1 MAVDSKLPRPSAL
14 SPPRW
19 FLRWRVRLGNLPFWP
34 RHSVYLRLQWSHL
47 ATSLLPLLILGGTL
61 LVTSA
66 QTERR
71 VVERTQQAVAEWAA
85 KDLAGDIQRNEGDLL
100 SFGGQLSFADGDRR
114 TLIAAAAK
122 FMGDRSQTLAELA
135 ILDTDGQQ
143 LVRMTHERTFFPSE
157 LQNDRDKPFFGRA
170 LQGGIYH
177 GVVNGEGRR
186 VLELAVPAND
196 AVGRVKG
203 VVVVRLDPRSI
214 ESVLKNVP
222 TTTARSAFIVDE
234 QGNVVLGQP
243 ASAIDPSTSA
253 PGVSSRMDRWPLL
266 PADGTATIE
275 VGGETRLVAQ
285 AAISPGSWW
294 LVIEQPASLAL
305 QDARRSTLFVA
316 LILSLTGIGVV
327 IWSLLLARRMTQP
340 IRELRDA
347 SQLLASGHLGRTI
360 AVTRE
365 DELGELAA
373 EFNRMSLRLA
383 ESQRALEERNI
394 RLQQGL
400 TLVRHIQ
407 QDLLPA
413 DGPQSKAV
421 RTYAIS
427 EPASEVGGDFYTY
440 LLQPDGRIIFVI
452 GDASGKGVAAALVMA
467 LTSTLVEAQA
477 PRESGPGAL
486 LVALNAQLYP
496 RLNASH
502 SSVSLL
508 VAEFEPKSR
517 QLRAA
522 NAGMIAP
529 LLLGDAECTYVACYG
544 PPLGIVPIANFVEQ
558 VVTLRPN
565 QTVVFASDGLVE
577 ARNANGEMWGFE
589 RMEQALCEV
598 AEASPQTIVEHL
610 RSEIAQFTRN
620 TEPAD
625 DMTIIASQFT
635 GVAT

>member
-85 KDLAGDIQRNEGDLL
+85 KDLAGDIQRNERDLL

-114 TLIAAAAK
+114 MLIAAATK
-122 FMGDRSQTLAELA
+122 FMGDASPPLAEFA
-135 ILDTDGQQ
+135 ILSTDGQQ
-143 LVRMTHERTFFPSE
+143 LVRITHERILFPSE
-157 LQNDRDKPFFGRA
+157 LQNDHDKPFFRRA
-170 LQGGIYH
+170 LQGGIYQ
-177 GVVNGEGRR
+177 GVAVNGEGRR

-196 AVGRVKG
+196 AVGQVKG
-203 VVVVRLDPRSI
+203 VLVVRLDSRSI
-214 ESVLKNVP
+214 EDVLKNVP

-316 LILSLTGIGVV
+316 LVLSVTGIGVI

-400 TLVRHIQ
+400 TLARHIQ
-407 QDLLPA
+407 QDLLPT
-413 DGPQSKAV
+413 DGPPSKAV
-421 RTYAIS
+421 RTSAMS

-508 VAEFEPKSR
+508 VAEFDPKSR

-522 NAGMIAP
+522 KAGMIAP
-529 LLLGDAECTYVACYG
+529 LLLV
-544 PPLGIVPIANFVEQ
+544 
-558 VVTLRPN
+558 
-565 QTVVFASDGLVE
+565 
-577 ARNANGEMWGFE
+577 
-589 RMEQALCEV
+589 
-598 AEASPQTIVEHL
+598 
-610 RSEIAQFTRN
+610 
-620 TEPAD
+620 
-625 DMTIIASQFT
+625 
-635 GVAT
+635 